1 MFAALYINIVRIH
14 LCFFQV
20 ISSIQTQQRERKEE
34 EKEEKK
40 TRLLFILISK
50 QKRIFTEDYISFKYV
65 ISCFLK
71 WESLLKWKPSVTHY
85 RYKNMFLRFL
95 TNKAEFDKRQKH
107 DYFLI
112 KTRTF

>member
-1 MFAALYINIVRIH
+1 MLRFVIVRIH
-14 LCFFQV
+14 LSFFQV
-20 ISSIQTQQRERKEE
+20 ISSIQTQQRERKEEEE

-95 TNKAEFDKRQKH
+95 TNKAYFDNTT
-107 DYFLI
+107 
-112 KTRTF
+112 KT